1 MHYIKEN
8 DIVDLSYM
16 QEQVNMLK
24 REELL
29 KKHPYKIWKGS
40 DRNWH
45 TYFPDENEG
54 RVPKKRARLEDLEE
68 DIISFWREQSEN
80 PTVEEIFNEWNDR
93 RLSLQ
98 KISNATHLRN
108 CQIFNRHFKEF
119 GKLKIRS
126 LEEEEVSEFLEE
138 QIPKFNLTAKAFS
151 NLKTIMR
158 GVLKRAKKRKL
169 ISFSVE
175 EILQD
180 LDTSDSEFKKVIK
193 EDYEEVFNEE
203 ETPII
208 IKYLEENMDVMNLG
222 ILLMFIS
229 GARIGEVVTLKYSDF
244 DENAF
249 RIRRTETRYTDENG
263 DYVYNVKE
271 YPKSAAGIRTVV
283 VPSDYEWVINGIRN
297 RKTNDDYVFTKDGK
311 RITTPAMRMHLKRV
325 CVKLDIYPKSPHKI
339 RKTYGTILMD
349 NNIDNRLI
357 IEQMG
362 HTDIMCSEKHYH
374 RNRKSVQRKEEIL
387 SRIPD
392 FSVKK

>member
-1 MHYIKEN
+1 MHFRG
-8 DIVDLSYM
+8 
-16 QEQVNMLK
+16 Q
-24 REELL
+24 RECLHQLL
-29 KKHPYKIWKGS
+29 
-40 DRNWH
+40 
-45 TYFPDENEG
+45 
-54 RVPKKRARLEDLEE
+54 
-68 DIISFWREQSEN
+68 
-80 PTVEEIFNEWNDR
+80 
-93 RLSLQ
+93 
-98 KISNATHLRN
+98 
-108 CQIFNRHFKEF
+108 
-119 GKLKIRS
+119 S
-126 LEEEEVSEFLEE
+126 LEEEDVSEFLEE

-208 IKYLEENMDVMNLG
+208 IKYLEENMDIMNLG

-229 GARIGEVVTLKYSDF
+229 GARIGEVVTLRYSDF
-244 DENAF
+244 EENAF

-263 DYVYNVKE
+263 DYVYSVKE

-283 VPSDYEWVINGIRN
+283 VPSDYEWVVSGIRN

-311 RITTPAMRMHLKRV
+311 RVTTPAMRMRLKRV